1 MLKPE
6 DEGTIIFETLAKYL
20 PVGAA

>member
-1 MLKPE
+1 MLEPE
-6 DEGTIIFETLAKYL
+6 DEGTIISETLAKYL